1 MDKLNELSDPD
12 VLFRVL
18 TSIAPLSGALRSRFE
33 EFIVRR
39 TLLKK
44 YRLLRDGEISR
55 HIYFIRKGSARAFY
69 YDRDGREHTTW
80 FMAENDLMISV
91 YSFYTQQPAAENIEL
106 LEDSI
111 LLSMT
116 WDQLQTIYAE
126 FPEYN
131 YHGRLVTEKYY
142 LLAEERA
149 ILLRTTKPAD
159 RYLLLLKNRPK
170 ILQQASLG
178 QIASFLG
185 ITQETLSRIRSRRV
199 I

>member
-1 MDKLNELSDPD
+1 METLNELSDLEM
-12 VLFRVL
+12 LFQIL
-18 TSIAPLSGALRSRFE
+18 TFIAPLSGALRKRFE
-33 EFIVRR
+33 DFII
-39 TLLKK
+39 TKTYPKK
-44 YRLLRDGEISR
+44 QKLLREGEISR
-55 HIYFIRKGSARAFY
+55 QIFFIRKGSARAFY
-69 YDRDGREHTTW
+69 LDSDGREHTTW
-80 FMAENDLMISV
+80 FMAPNDLMISV

-142 LLAEERA
+142 ILSEERA
-149 ILLRTTKPAD
+149 ILLRTKKPAE
-159 RYLLLLKNRPK
+159 RYRMLLLQHPK
-170 ILQQASLG
+170 ITQQASLG

-185 ITQETLSRIRSRRV
+185 ITQETLSRIRSGKR